1 MSFTNKA
8 FSRSLSKDK
17 WKELTTSYT
26 QIKDTES
33 LLVAPTMEA
42 GMKEEL
48 KKRHG
53 YTKTKE
59 LFTFDDGL
67 AERQSVFLVIARPS
81 LAALMAL
88 DSSGGEDEDEG
99 PGPDVIKDLLED
111 ALVLLGNAN
120 FRLNDWRQK
129 RFSEFLTDV
138 SKRTLQEGIPADKHL
153 FPDKFHAKIKC
164 EHDHSSTNSKL
175 ISTPASKHFSK
186 GPHRTEQPF
195 RGNYHTTDNS
205 RVGGKRK
212 WGYGS
217 RFNPQPA
224 KGVLQ
229 GGGAA
234 SSEISNTA
242 GRLHDETRPE
252 GCILHTSNSSLPQEV
267 YEVHLSGQNIPVS
280 VPSLW
285 PLLSSAGI
293 HKDTEASTNST
304 RCYRKSL
311 LKW

>member
-1 MSFTNKA
+1 MVISQDLLSFTNKA
-8 FSRSLSKDK
+8 FFRSLSKDK

-67 AERQSVFLVIARPS
+67 AERHSVFLVMARPS

-99 PGPDVIKDLLED
+99 PDPDAIKDLLED

-120 FRLNDWRQK
+120 FRLNAWRQK

-138 SKRTLQEGIPADKHL
+138 SKRTLREGIPADKHL
-153 FPDKFHAKIKC
+153 FPDKFHAKIKN
-164 EHDHSSTNSKL
+164 EHDHSSTNSEL

-195 RGNYHTTDNS
+195 R
-205 RVGGKRK
+205 
-212 WGYGS
+212 
-217 RFNPQPA
+217 
-224 KGVLQ
+224 
-229 GGGAA
+229 
-234 SSEISNTA
+234 
-242 GRLHDETRPE
+242 
-252 GCILHTSNSSLPQEV
+252 
-267 YEVHLSGQNIPVS
+267 
-280 VPSLW
+280 
-285 PLLSSAGI
+285 
-293 HKDTEASTNST
+293 
-304 RCYRKSL
+304 
-311 LKW
+311 